1 MSRCVQ
7 SVFHASI
14 APKCIHP
21 WQSTTEINAT
31 VALCLFRNQH
41 LRAKL
46 RVCKYE
52 LSAATQYK
60 WEVDESEWSRLK
72 EMRGHS
78 KPVLWNNNTILRHNR
93 LAPRRLSAQVI
104 HPKTIIEFRSS
115 LFSFSSSQLAL
126 NFAYDES
133 KIAIPTHQATLAD
146 VDEWWWSNSVRFPPL
161 HTHSY
166 IWIVSYK

>member
-1 MSRCVQ
+1 
-7 SVFHASI
+7 
-14 APKCIHP
+14 
-21 WQSTTEINAT
+21 
-31 VALCLFRNQH
+31 
-41 LRAKL
+41 
-46 RVCKYE
+46 
-52 LSAATQYK
+52 
-60 WEVDESEWSRLK
+60 
-72 EMRGHS
+72 MRGHS
-78 KPVLWNNNTILRHNR
+78 KPVLWNNNTILLHNR
-93 LAPRRLSAQVI
+93 LARRRLSAQVI

-166 IWIVSYK
+166 VYLNRVLQIINRLPVRLNHFVSYLQCLLCLCYLVLLRNYRPI